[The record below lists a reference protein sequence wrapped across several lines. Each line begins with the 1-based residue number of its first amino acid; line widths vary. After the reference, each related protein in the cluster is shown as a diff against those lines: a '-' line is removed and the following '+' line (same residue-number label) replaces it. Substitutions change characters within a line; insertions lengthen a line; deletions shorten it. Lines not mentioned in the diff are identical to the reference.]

1 MDPKYSG
8 NNQQD
13 TPRIPHAISPSY
25 YFSTEQ
31 AHGAGRMDPEFR
43 RLQHGYI
50 RNNYPHNLHQHH
62 PQDMHEVIR
71 REIEKER
78 IREEIIMS
86 EIVRRRVLEAEV
98 RRELMMEREM
108 AMQRGSDGIPYGS
121 SPVMRLE
128 SPMQSSLLGTR
139 AEGWSAEERLGMSLD
154 DKEKQIGRLENGGL
168 DASPFQRT
176 ADLRILEVKPA
187 SEGNNEKER
196 ILLLTKT
203 DENASG
209 SKTKDVTAPE
219 VVNIELLAD
228 DIIAN
233 KIAKEEWSCALCQ
246 VTATSEKDLNEHVL
260 EKKHKSKVAALRA
273 QGTRKNYRIGLF
285 PKKATK
291 PIHVKEKG
299 LKLKAR
305 CLFSQKAGKATSKKD
320 DLPLSENPKSKLL
333 KKTQAEVIRKVQK
346 NEDDLRK
353 KVEKNEKV
361 MNAHKLG
368 NIELPADVSK
378 NKKWS
383 CALCQVIAT
392 SENDLNEHV
401 LGKKHKSK
409 VAELKALRTGKNHS
423 IPKKAAKSIHVGE
436 QGVKLKAQSLF
447 YEKVEEATSKK
458 DDLPISGNPKSEHLK
473 KTQSEVIGKLQK
485 NEDDPR
491 KKVEKKENDPR
502 KKGCM
507 YSEVM
512 NAHKLGNIEL
522 PADVT
527 ANKKS
532 EWNCALC
539 QVYATSEKGLNE
551 HVLGKKHKSK
561 EAASRSSEG

>member
-1 MDPKYSG
+1 MDP
-8 NNQQD
+8 
-13 TPRIPHAISPSY
+13 SY
-25 YFSTEQ
+25 Q
-31 AHGAGRMDPEFR
+31 GEFR
-43 RLQHGYI
+43 WNLNGYG
-50 RNNYPHNLHQHH
+50 RKEYPHPRDIH
-62 PQDMHEVIR
+62 DVIQE
-71 REIEKER
+71 EIEKGR

-98 RRELMMEREM
+98 RRELTMEREI
-108 AMQRGSDGIPYGS
+108 ALRQGIDWFPFGS
-121 SPVMRLE
+121 SPVMGLE
-128 SPMQSSLLGTR
+128 SPMRPSLLVTK
-139 AEGWSAEERLGMSLD
+139 AEGWSAEERLGMALE
-154 DKEKQIGRLENGGL
+154 DKEKLKRSENGGSETL
-168 DASPFQRT
+168 PFQRGT
-176 ADLRILEVKPA
+176 ADLKISEVNPA
-187 SEGNNEKER
+187 SEGHKGKER
-196 ILLLTKT
+196 IFLLTKT

-209 SKTKDVTAPE
+209 SKTKDVPAPE
-219 VVNIELLAD
+219 VVNIGLLAD

-233 KIAKEEWSCALCQ
+233 KISKEEWSCALCQ
-246 VTATSEKDLNEHVL
+246 VIATSEKDLNEHVL
-260 EKKHKSKVAALRA
+260 GKKHKSKVAALRA

-285 PKKATK
+285 PKEATK

-299 LKLKAR
+299 VKLKAR
-305 CLFSQKAGKATSKKD
+305 SLFSRKAGKTTTKKD
-320 DLPLSENPKSKLL
+320 DLPSSENPKSKLL
-333 KKTQAEVIRKVQK
+333 KKTKAEVIRKVQK

-353 KVEKNEKV
+353 KVETNEKV

-409 VAELKALRTGKNHS
+409 VAELKALTGKNHS
-423 IPKKAAKSIHVGE
+423 IPKKAAKSIHVGGE
-436 QGVKLKAQSLF
+436 GVKLKAQSLLS
-447 YEKVEEATSKK
+447 EKVEEATSKK
-458 DDLPISGNPKSEHLK
+458 DDLPLPGNPKSEHLK
-473 KTQSEVIGKLQK
+473 KTQSEVIRKVQK

-491 KKVEKKENDPR
+491 EKVEKKENDPR
-502 KKGCM
+502 KKDCM
-507 YSEVM
+507 HSEVV
-512 NAHKLGNIEL
+512 NADKLENIEL

-561 EAASRSSEG
+561 EATSRSSEDQKKL

>member
-1 MDPKYSG
+1 MDP
-8 NNQQD
+8 
-13 TPRIPHAISPSY
+13 SY
-25 YFSTEQ
+25 Q
-31 AHGAGRMDPEFR
+31 GAGYMDPEFR
-43 RLQHGYI
+43 WNLNGYG
-50 RNNYPHNLHQHH
+50 RKEYPHPLDIH
-62 PQDMHEVIR
+62 DVIQGG
-71 REIEKER
+71 IEKER

-108 AMQRGSDGIPYGS
+108 ALRQGIDWFPFGS
-121 SPVMRLE
+121 SPVMGLE
-128 SPMQSSLLGTR
+128 SPIRPSLFVTK
-139 AEGWSAEERLGMSLD
+139 AEGWSAEERLGMALE
-154 DKEKQIGRLENGGL
+154 DKEKLKRSDNGGL
-168 DASPFQRT
+168 ETLPFQRGT
-176 ADLRILEVKPA
+176 ADLRISEVKPA
-187 SEGNNEKER
+187 SEGTKGKER

-219 VVNIELLAD
+219 AVNIELLAD

-233 KIAKEEWSCALCQ
+233 KISKEEWSCALCK
-246 VTATSEKDLNEHVL
+246 VMATSEKDLNEHVL
-260 EKKHKSKVAALRA
+260 DKKHKSKLAALRA

-285 PKKATK
+285 PKEATK

-299 LKLKAR
+299 VKLKAQS
-305 CLFSQKAGKATSKKD
+305 LFSQKAGKATSKKG

-378 NKKWS
+378 NKWS

-392 SENDLNEHV
+392 SKNDLNEHV

-409 VAELKALRTGKNHS
+409 VAELKALRTGENHS

-436 QGVKLKAQSLF
+436 EGVKLKAQSLIS
-447 YEKVEEATSKK
+447 EKVEEATSKK
-458 DDLPISGNPKSEHLK
+458 DDLPLSGNPKSEHLK
-473 KTQSEVIGKLQK
+473 KTQSEVIPKVQK

-527 ANKKS
+527 ANKKP

-561 EAASRSSEG
+561 EAASKSSEG